1 MTSYKRIVIPKIPGE
16 DIIPIYVG
24 EHSVPS
30 GSSWGPHIRD
40 FFLIHFCISGKGVLY
55 NCDGEHPVSAGE
67 LFIIREGEQTT
78 YAADK
83 DDPWHYVWIS
93 FLGREAEI
101 FRNGDVVRKALKL
114 VMDKL
119 REFIAEEQT
128 SAYAYTALIYML
140 MHELYLPQNQK
151 IDKAVEV
158 GRFIEYNYMENIN
171 MDLLCKS
178 FGFERS
184 YLFRIFRTR
193 FGVSPKEYLVRERM
207 SHAKELLNAGNSVQQ
222 TAYMVG
228 YRDEFN
234 FSKAYK
240 KFYSV
245 PPKSAKKRKSK
256 SDKS

>member
-1 MTSYKRIVIPKIPGE
+1 
-16 DIIPIYVG
+16 
-24 EHSVPS
+24 
-30 GSSWGPHIRD
+30 
-40 FFLIHFCISGKGVLY
+40 
-55 NCDGEHPVSAGE
+55 
-67 LFIIREGEQTT
+67 
-78 YAADK
+78 
-83 DDPWHYVWIS
+83 
-93 FLGREAEI
+93 
-101 FRNGDVVRKALKL
+101 
-114 VMDKL
+114 
-119 REFIAEEQT
+119 
-128 SAYAYTALIYML
+128 
-140 MHELYLPQNQK
+140 
-151 IDKAVEV
+151 
-158 GRFIEYNYMENIN
+158 

-207 SHAKELLNAGNSVQQ
+207 SHAKELLNTGNSVQQ